1 MVGGIFYVGCWVFLS
16 LPTLSA
22 LSISFP
28 LLLLPDAPFPSSA
41 SNIPPVHDFL
51 VQRRFLSKSVKDL
64 EHFLISSTFGV
75 VSSPLT
81 VSFWFASLAL
91 F

>member
-1 MVGGIFYVGCWVFLS
+1 
-16 LPTLSA
+16 
-22 LSISFP
+22 
-28 LLLLPDAPFPSSA
+28 
-41 SNIPPVHDFL
+41 
-51 VQRRFLSKSVKDL
+51 VKDL

-91 F
+91 FEYIPAFFAFTLSPSSLLIDQAVGHSSDDCSEFLCSNSVIETVANCGTLFGCWDA